1 LYKLPLTN
9 SFLILLR
16 PQNSPTT
23 TYL

>member
-9 SFLILLR
+9 SFLIFLR